1 MDTKSLLLDYLGYN
15 LWANQQFVNWFKE
28 MAQEILEKNTTSS
41 FNSIKSTILHIWD
54 AEYIWFQRINN
65 KPLDEIPSQHFK
77 GDVFVLFD
85 TWLRFSEKFLA
96 YVKNLSINQFADTQS
111 YKHNNKTESP
121 YLAYMIMTCMNHGSY
136 HRGQLVTM
144 ARNFGLNNPPQ
155 TDFIQYYRQCLKNE

>member
-28 MAQEILEKNTTSS
+28 TSPEILEKNTISS

-54 AEYIWFQRINN
+54 AEYIWFQRLNN
-65 KPLDEIPSQHFK
+65 KTLDEIPSQHFK
-77 GDVFVLFD
+77 GDVLELFD
-85 TWLRFSEKFLA
+85 NWLRFSEKILTF
-96 YVKNLSINQFADTQS
+96 VKKFSINQFSDTQS
-111 YKHNNKTESP
+111 YNHNNKTESTH
-121 YLAYMIMTCMNHGSY
+121 LAYMILTCMNHGSY

-144 ARNFGLNNPPQ
+144 ARNLGLNNPPK